1 MKIKTNIKDNCFIII
16 IAILMIS
23 FTVNI
28 YQSILN
34 KKYLYEIGK
43 ENYSKIEEIRF
54 RNESI
59 LSILDSCVTAES
71 VNNVDLLTLYKNYS
85 KISEA
90 EISLWNNYLTDD
102 NKTLG
107 KLKNKGKN
115 IVVNTRTKNELYSE
129 IEDLIYSYIQND
141 MTEKIDFI
149 ELKGKVA
156 DDFKTLRSMALDLNN
171 YFNSFYEENCNVSED
186 KKEKLKA
193 LLDTGNMLKDPLSNK
208 PVMIATKRSLKSI
221 IPEEILDNIN
231 LILGGDKIGKLITK
245 RIKLIPFNSL
255 GNEHGIL
262 IGIKSDKIIINN
274 NEIKDVIIGIYEKEF
289 SKTRRYDALIG
300 IDLLYEEECNY
311 ESNRKIK
318 K

>member
-102 NKTLG
+102 NKTIG

-186 KKEKLKA
+186 KKEKLMISEGYWVDI
-193 LLDTGNMLKDPLSNK
+193 LQGIQEVNNK
-208 PVMIATKRSLKSI
+208 YVEYSFTY
-221 IPEEILDNIN
+221 EN
-231 LILGGDKIGKLITK
+231 LT
-245 RIKLIPFNSL
+245 
-255 GNEHGIL
+255 
-262 IGIKSDKIIINN
+262 NN
-274 NEIKDVIIGIYEKEF
+274 
-289 SKTRRYDALIG
+289 
-300 IDLLYEEECNY
+300 
-311 ESNRKIK
+311 
-318 K
+318 

>member
-141 MTEKIDFI
+141 MTEKIDVI
-149 ELKGKVA
+149 ELEGKVA
-156 DDFKTLRSMALDLNN
+156 DDFNTLRSIALDLNN

-186 KKEKLKA
+186 KKEKLMISEGYWVDI
-193 LLDTGNMLKDPLSNK
+193 LQGIQEVNNK
-208 PVMIATKRSLKSI
+208 YVEYSFTY
-221 IPEEILDNIN
+221 EN
-231 LILGGDKIGKLITK
+231 LT
-245 RIKLIPFNSL
+245 
-255 GNEHGIL
+255 
-262 IGIKSDKIIINN
+262 NN
-274 NEIKDVIIGIYEKEF
+274 
-289 SKTRRYDALIG
+289 
-300 IDLLYEEECNY
+300 
-311 ESNRKIK
+311 
-318 K
+318 

>member
-171 YFNSFYEENCNVSED
+171 YFNSFYDENCNVPED
-186 KKEKLKA
+186 KKEKIMISEDYWVDILQ
-193 LLDTGNMLKDPLSNK
+193 GIQEVNNK
-208 PVMIATKRSLKSI
+208 YVEYSFTY
-221 IPEEILDNIN
+221 EN
-231 LILGGDKIGKLITK
+231 LT
-245 RIKLIPFNSL
+245 
-255 GNEHGIL
+255 
-262 IGIKSDKIIINN
+262 NN
-274 NEIKDVIIGIYEKEF
+274 
-289 SKTRRYDALIG
+289 
-300 IDLLYEEECNY
+300 
-311 ESNRKIK
+311 
-318 K
+318 